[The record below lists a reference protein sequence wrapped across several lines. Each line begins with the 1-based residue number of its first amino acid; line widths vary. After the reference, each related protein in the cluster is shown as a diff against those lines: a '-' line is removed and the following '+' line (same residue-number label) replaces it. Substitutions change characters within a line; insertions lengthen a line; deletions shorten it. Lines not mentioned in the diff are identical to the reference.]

1 MLLGGMSVDGRT
13 PTAKDMAM
21 PGAFP
26 YSTNSAANSDL
37 TLGKFE
43 SSGRKSKYIYCFRLE
58 VNSFYQSSG
67 PARGPSGWRAY
78 PHLFLQRLSCSLSLG
93 GDFLPASP
101 PSVF

>member
-26 YSTNSAANSDL
+26 YSTNSATNSDL

-43 SSGRKSKYIYCFRLE
+43 SSARKSNYIYCFRLE
-58 VNSFYQSSG
+58 VNSFYQSSDLRV
-67 PARGPSGWRAY
+67 AWRAY
-78 PHLFLQRLSCSLSLG
+78 PHLFLPRLPCSLSLR
-93 GDFLPASP
+93 GDFLPAPLSSP
-101 PSVF
+101 